1 MLVMVL
7 VWDHPSHLW
16 HFLWFLTYASSV
28 CRTLPGL
35 LIARSGLLAE
45 LGRGGGAFACNIVSI
60 YYMDIIKGLFI
71 IHSLLLFIIQFNLV
85 NEEQKINIYLYTLT
99 ISSQMYYFTHLIII
113 YIYIHLIIKCV
124 LANEKKMSRVCVY
137 IYIHT

>member
-1 MLVMVL
+1 MEGKKEEVSFEIQLFRVKNACHGVSLGSPLTPVAFLMV
-7 VWDHPSHLW
+7 SHLCQFCLQDTTW
-16 HFLWFLTYASSV
+16 
-28 CRTLPGL
+28 
-35 LIARSGLLAE
+35 SGHYSTV
-45 LGRGGGAFACNIVSI
+45 CNIVSI

-113 YIYIHLIIKCV
+113 YIF
-124 LANEKKMSRVCVY
+124 
-137 IYIHT
+137 T

>member
-16 HFLWFLTYASSV
+16 HFLRLISDADSYCMKLADWCEAE
-28 CRTLPGL
+28 PGSLAAL
-35 LIARSGLLAE
+35 LSPGS
-45 LGRGGGAFACNIVSI
+45 FACNIVSI

-71 IHSLLLFIIQFNLV
+71 IHSLLLRQFNLV

-99 ISSQMYYFTHLIII
+99 ISSQMYYFTHLIIK
-113 YIYIHLIIKCV
+113 YIYSL
-124 LANEKKMSRVCVY
+124 NN
-137 IYIHT
+137 